1 MPPRKLR
8 ILLAEYAVLGILA
21 SLTAIVLS
29 TLAGYVLVRF
39 VFEGRFGVPGP
50 SMLALVLTV
59 MVMTV
64 AVGLSGS
71 TEVWR
76 RPPLEV
82 WKFGGASVADADAVR
97 HAVDLI
103 RAHKGPLVVVVSAL
117 YGVTDALLQG
127 ARRSRAGDT
136 RPAAAAAA
144 AFLKRHRELAHALV
158 PAGTTPSD

>member
-1 MPPRKLR
+1 MSFSLEPGEVVGLLGRNGAGKTTLLR
-8 ILLAEYAVLGILA
+8 IAMGMLEPQAGAVEVFATKPLSLGFDP
-21 SLTAIVLS
+21 V
-29 TLAGYVLVRF
+29 

-82 WKFGGASVADADAVR
+82 
-97 HAVDLI
+97 L
-103 RAHKGPLVVVVSAL
+103 RA
-117 YGVTDALLQG
+117 
-127 ARRSRAGDT
+127 
-136 RPAAAAAA
+136 
-144 AFLKRHRELAHALV
+144 E
-158 PAGTTPSD
+158 